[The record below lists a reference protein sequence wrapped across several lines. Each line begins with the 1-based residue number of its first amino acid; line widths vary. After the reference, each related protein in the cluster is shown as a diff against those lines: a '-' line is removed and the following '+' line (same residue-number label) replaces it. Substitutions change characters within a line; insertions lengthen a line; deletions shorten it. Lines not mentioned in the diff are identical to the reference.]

1 MSLNLED
8 LYVESFATAA
18 AAESSIGTGGDSADD
33 PNCIVYISDCV
44 SCFPDPT
51 EP

>member
-8 LYVESFATAA
+8 LHVQSFATAEA
-18 AAESSIGTGGDSADD
+18 ADRSIGTADSADD

-44 SCFPDPT
+44 SCFPEPT